1 MKALLIHVGIDQ
13 TEKTAMTLGVN
24 APIFDDGTF
33 EFIPILEFW
42 YENTYFLRKSGRTI
56 TICNGREQEGKA
68 CTLEV
73 RTYSTM
79 ATRNKKFGKCLSD
92 YIPQEY
98 ESAIVHLDP
107 DFEHFTYGDS
117 VDTPKGAQISRLKEG
132 DYIFFVESLAPYIK
146 AAYAGRNKGL
156 IRYYQQRNMA
166 KFVIGYFRVQASY
179 FAAKLF
185 DDQTPLLYTPLGIDL
200 DPVNDEI
207 DEVTLD
213 RIRNNAH
220 TKRDE
225 DHYYI
230 VVGNASD
237 AALLTRAIRLTE
249 NGSPFRPSKIGQEI
263 FGDVCYPR
271 GVKWVNESNRIQ
283 TLLDYCRSCL

>member
-1 MKALLIHVGIDQ
+1 MVKALLIHVGVDQ
-13 TEKTAMTLGVN
+13 SEKYAMTLGVN

-42 YENTYFLRKSGRTI
+42 YENTYFLRKGGRTI
-56 TICNGREQEGKA
+56 KICDGREQEEEA

-79 ATRNKKFGKCLSD
+79 AARNKNFGKWLSD
-92 YIPQEY
+92 YIPKEY
-98 ESAIVHLDP
+98 ENAIIHFDP
-107 DFEHFTYGDS
+107 DFEYFTYGDS
-117 VDTPKGAQISRLKEG
+117 IDTSKGTQISKLNEG

-146 AAYAGRNKGL
+146 EAYAGRNKDL
-156 IRYYQQRNMA
+156 IRYYQRRNMA
-166 KFVIGYFRVQASY
+166 KFVIGYFKVQAAY
-179 FAAKLF
+179 IAVKTF
-185 DDQTPLLYTPLGIDL
+185 DDPTPLLYAAPTDI
-200 DPVNDEI
+200 DPVNEKI

-225 DHYYI
+225 DHYHI
-230 VVGNASD
+230 VVGTPSD

-249 NGSPFRPSKIGQEI
+249 NGSPFRPSKIGKEI

-271 GVKWVNESNRIQ
+271 GVKWVNESKRIR
-283 TLLDYCRSCL
+283 TLLDYCRSCS